1 MQSANLKKKGLNSEC
16 ANQYLYRLPLT
27 MLLIQYILI
36 LRFFFFKKKKSFI
49 TPIVLFNFSGLFDI
63 EWWTKPCISNSG
75 LSPVWCKNPD
85 LQTQLWVNEFT
96 KAIDPH
102 NDSKWT
108 AVPPIDSEFVL
119 YQNYWYSDTIWKTL
133 YIWTH
138 ILINWQLASKYNLYS
153 LSPISPLL

>member
-1 MQSANLKKKGLNSEC
+1 MCKSIFIPFAINNVANTI
-16 ANQYLYRLPLT
+16 YFDPT
-27 MLLIQYILI
+27 
-36 LRFFFFKKKKSFI
+36 FFFFSKKIKSFI

-85 LQTQLWVNEFT
+85 LQTQLWVNEFP